1 MSVVALA
8 FVLAVASR
16 APPPV
21 EGPADETIREV
32 IKSLEASSVERVS
45 MDRYALF
52 GLDALAARDP
62 CLGRKSDPAGL
73 VLTCGTSSW
82 TAPWPPRTSDEVAVA
97 LSNAIR
103 LVDATREVRGDRVK
117 AVARG
122 LARAVDDPFTAYL
135 PPELVAAV
143 TSSKTALFAA
153 TTGIE
158 VWPRDPTRVRE
169 VRRGTDAS
177 RAGVEPNDRIL
188 AIDGTPTT
196 GLTLPEMAS
205 KMQGANDSVVK
216 LRLKNPDG
224 ERDVMVARTV
234 VPESDVVTTRLD
246 GGVQYILLP
255 AFKQGVAQR
264 IKQILRDS
272 APRAVI
278 LDLRHNGGGY
288 VPEGV
293 GVADLF
299 LRDGAIGGVRSAPG
313 RPTEEYV
320 ARTDSDD
327 VSEPL
332 VVLVD
337 SGSASASELLAMA
350 LKERKRALVIGTQTA
365 GKGSVQRQIHMPDGG
380 VLKVTSAY
388 YVGPLG
394 NRLGENGVTPD
405 RFLAPASSKTVLE
418 GGDPKRDS
426 WILSALDALQPAKS
440 NKGFD
445 SSSGAGPD
453 P

>member
-1 MSVVALA
+1 MNV
-8 FVLAVASR
+8 VLAVLALVVASKT
-16 APPPV
+16 API
-21 EGPADETIREV
+21 EGPPDEVIREV

-52 GLDALAARDP
+52 GLDALAASEK
-62 CLGRKSDPAGL
+62 CLGRKSDAAGL
-73 VLTCGTSSW
+73 ILTCGTSTW
-82 TAPWPPRTSDEVAVA
+82 TAPWPPRTSDDVASI
-97 LSNAIR
+97 LSNSIR
-103 LVDATREVRGDRVK
+103 LVDATHEVRGDRVK

-153 TTGIE
+153 TTGID

-169 VRRGTDAS
+169 VRRGTDAARS
-177 RAGVEPNDRIL
+177 GVEPNDRIL
-188 AIDGTPTT
+188 MIDGASTV

-205 KMQGANDSVVK
+205 KLQGANDSIAR
-216 LRLKNPDG
+216 LRLKNADG
-224 ERDVMVARTV
+224 ERDLLVARTV
-234 VPESDVVTTRLD
+234 VPESDIITTRLD
-246 GGVQYILLP
+246 GGVQYIMLP

-313 RPTEEYV
+313 RPTEEY
-320 ARTDSDD
+320 AAKTDSDD
-327 VSEPL
+327 VTAPL

-350 LKERKRALVIGTQTA
+350 LKERKRATVIGTQTA

-426 WILSALDALQPAKS
+426 WILSALDALQPSKS
-440 NKGFD
+440 GKGFD